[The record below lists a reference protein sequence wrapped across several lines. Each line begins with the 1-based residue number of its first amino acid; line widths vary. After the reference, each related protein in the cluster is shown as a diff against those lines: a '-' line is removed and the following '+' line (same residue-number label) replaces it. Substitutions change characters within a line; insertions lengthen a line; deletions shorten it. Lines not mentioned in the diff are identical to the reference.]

1 MHMYTFSVQKI
12 SLCLTVKHTGDFSK
26 GKKCRN
32 LGGTTDDACMSVL
45 ETIDHFTVVCLV
57 TWPLNQSE
65 AGVDI
70 VKKFPA
76 FLIC

>member
-1 MHMYTFSVQKI
+1 M
-12 SLCLTVKHTGDFSK
+12 
-26 GKKCRN
+26 
-32 LGGTTDDACMSVL
+32 
-45 ETIDHFTVVCLV
+45 IDHFTVVCLV

-65 AGVDI
+65 AGVDL